1 MPVWEICLIVFASVF
16 GLILLSS
23 LSIFILVAVRLFE
36 INFLVP
42 FEFKLSE
49 YRNDKERMLKDFE
62 WFESQNMEIFK
73 IKSFDKITLKAQF
86 LRSEN
91 SNKTVI
97 CFHGYRAQVKNDLSG
112 IGQYFLS
119 LGYNVLFVNQ
129 RSHGK
134 SRGLVISFGIKEKYD
149 VKSWSDFAVN
159 NLKQEEI
166 ILYGVSMGASTVL
179 MSSALNLPSN
189 VKAIIADCGFTSPF
203 EIMKIG
209 AKFFHIP
216 IYPTIWFIEFYY
228 LLFCHVNIKKYNT
241 IDAVKNSTIPTL
253 YIHGKAD
260 RFIPY
265 SMSKQNF
272 EVQKENKEILL
283 VDGASHAG
291 SYVKDTNLYQKTIKD
306 FFKKY
311 ENF

>member
-1 MPVWEICLIVFASVF
+1 MPVWEICLIVFTSVF

-62 WFESQNMEIFK
+62 WFESQNMETFK

-134 SRGLVISFGIKEKYD
+134 SRGLAITFGIKEKHD
-149 VKSWSDFAVN
+149 VKFWSDFAVN

-272 EVQKENKEILL
+272 EVQKENKEILI

-306 FFKKY
+306 FLKKY